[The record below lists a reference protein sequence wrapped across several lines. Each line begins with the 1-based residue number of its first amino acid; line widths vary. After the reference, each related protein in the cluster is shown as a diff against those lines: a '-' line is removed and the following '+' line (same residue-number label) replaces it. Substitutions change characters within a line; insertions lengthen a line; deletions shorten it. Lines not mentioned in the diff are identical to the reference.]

1 MLHIYTGDGKGKTT
15 CATGLAVRALGAS
28 LRVFFAQFIKDG
40 SSSEIT
46 FLRQNGGENF
56 TYFCRGRGKFIRNEP
71 SPEDKALARETLLAL
86 KEAVCSGHYDMVT
99 GDELLGAFHAKLLS
113 EADMKEF
120 LSFIQLYPEVEVILT
135 GRNAPDFLTE
145 AAGLVSEI
153 ACCKHYYIQGRPPK
167 KGVEF

>member
-15 CATGLAVRALGAS
+15 CAAGLAVRAMGAS

-46 FLRQNGGENF
+46 FLRRNGGENF
-56 TYFCRGRGKFIRNEP
+56 TYFTRGRGKFILNEP
-71 SPEDKALARETLLAL
+71 SPEDKALAGETLHAL
-86 KEAVCSGHYDMVT
+86 KEAVCSGKYDMVT
-99 GDELLGAFHAKLLS
+99 GDEFLGAFHAKLLS
-113 EADMKEF
+113 EEQVKDF
-120 LSFIQLYPEVEVILT
+120 LAVLGHYPEVEVILT
-135 GRNAPDFLTE
+135 GRNAPDFLKE

-153 ACCKHYYIQGRPPK
+153 ACCKHYYTTGRPPK